1 MRDLL
6 SKTRQELSGFGVTVV
21 LEAFTAYRKER
32 PMTVSSPN
40 LFLIYVTDVERA
52 TRFYSDLFAM
62 TPQMTTPRY
71 VSFEVAPGVLFA
83 LWSGRAETVD
93 ATAPRFSE
101 VGLMVPGSAAA
112 VDAIHDEWAGK
123 GVTVVEAPH
132 DEVFGRTFVVSD
144 PDGNLIRVSPLD

>member
-1 MRDLL
+1 
-6 SKTRQELSGFGVTVV
+6 
-21 LEAFTAYRKER
+21 
-32 PMTVSSPN
+32 MTVSSPN

-71 VSFEVAPGVLFA
+71 VPFEVAPGVLFA
-83 LWSGRAETVD
+83 LWSGRAGTVD
-93 ATAPRFSE
+93 ANAPRFSE